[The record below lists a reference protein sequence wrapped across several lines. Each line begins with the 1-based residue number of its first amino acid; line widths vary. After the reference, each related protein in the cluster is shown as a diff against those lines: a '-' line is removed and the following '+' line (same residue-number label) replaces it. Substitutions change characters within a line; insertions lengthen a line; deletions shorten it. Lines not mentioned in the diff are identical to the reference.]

1 MISEAGEVDTFL
13 SCAPCCDF
21 VHHCAILF
29 GRVAEKSGKLYI
41 VHMNLVVR
49 FFVNALIV
57 FGLAWALPG
66 ITVDDFWTA
75 MLVALV
81 LGVLNIFV
89 KPLLII
95 LTIPVTIFTLGLF
108 LLVINAAI
116 VLLAAVLV
124 NNFHV
129 TNFWWALLFS
139 VLMAALNSTF
149 LKSSQRRESK
159 EF

>member
-1 MISEAGEVDTFL
+1 
-13 SCAPCCDF
+13 
-21 VHHCAILF
+21 
-29 GRVAEKSGKLYI
+29 
-41 VHMNLVVR
+41 MNLVVR
-49 FFVNALIV
+49 LLVNALIV

-75 MLVALV
+75 ILVALV

-95 LTIPVTIFTLGLF
+95 LTIPVTIITLGLF

-116 VLLAAVLV
+116 VLLAASVV
-124 NNFHV
+124 DNFHV
-129 TNFWWALLFS
+129 DNFWWALLFS

-149 LKSSQRRESK
+149 LKASDSEIDK
-159 EF
+159 GY